1 MEQPL
6 AQVEVQI
13 PRNQHNS
20 KKQNIE
26 TYQTLI
32 QDHVPFKIEPGMD
45 AEAFLVAF
53 ECAAED
59 SLWPKDEWVMHLAPF
74 LSKEAKTIYQA
85 LPYNTIHDYDRL
97 KDAILNHV
105 GIGEESYREK
115 FRKLTFRTGARPRM
129 VAHQLH
135 DWGKKWLK
143 PEIRSP
149 AEIVELIVVEQFI
162 QILPAGASDWLSHQ
176 QVWSLDSAV
185 ELIEMYLAGEDF
197 TPTDGE
203 RNTDV
208 QQLAFEEVAPVAEG
222 PTVVKPETVQMDEE
236 NIESKVI
243 SLIDSRENER
253 SEVHAASFVTVKTEA
268 PPRVAIGGNSPVK
281 AEGEDGIDSATKT
294 SLTVKSEIIPVSEEA
309 NEPSIIIFE
318 DSDEEDRMD
327 RGKLHRMADCAKERE
342 IPGQSLANLV
352 KGRICEEGNND
363 VYLVH
368 TDPPQASRMVK
379 ERMVHLQPRET
390 GKRWKSLDQKILN
403 ESTYSERDVCKAA
416 NNSKQL
422 ITERDEISY
431 TCTENAKRFSKNLAL
446 NNNETL
452 HTREE
457 RFSCQESSKRF
468 QQSSTPTRNPW
479 MQAEIKRYTCSHCGK
494 SFSQIINLTI
504 HQRIHT
510 GEKPYTCNECGKC
523 FSHNSN
529 LTIHQRIHTGEK
541 PYTCGE
547 CGKSFRHNSNLTI
560 HQRIHTGEKP
570 YACTECGKF
579 FRHNSNL
586 TTHQRIHMGEKHA
599 STIGN
604 EFGIIQVLPN
614 LRLYTQD
621 NHVYKGQRGIS
632 SVSNPGLPHKRVY
645 TWEKNHMQ
653 VPDLENSSV
662 RNRSHMWEV
671 LQ

>member
-1 MEQPL
+1 MIKASICDEVRQTADTPKLKTCFERLEQPL
-6 AQVEVQI
+6 GQVEVQI
-13 PRNQHNS
+13 QTNHQNS
-20 KKQNIE
+20 KMANIG

-32 QDHVPFKIEPGMD
+32 QDHVPFKIEPGRD

-53 ECAAED
+53 ECAAEE
-59 SLWPKDEWVMHLAPF
+59 SFWPKDKWVMHLAPF

-85 LPYNTIHDYDRL
+85 LPYNTTHDYDRL

-105 GIGEESYREK
+105 GISEESYREK
-115 FRKLTFRTGARPRM
+115 FRNLTFRTGARPRM

-149 AEIVELIVVEQFI
+149 AEIVELIVLEQFI
-162 QILPAGASDWLSHQ
+162 QILPTGASEWLSHQ
-176 QVWSLDSAV
+176 QVWSLDSAIQ
-185 ELIEMYLAGEDF
+185 LIEIYLAGEGF
-197 TPTDGE
+197 TQTVGD
-203 RNTDV
+203 RNTDA
-208 QQLAFEEVAPVAEG
+208 QQLSREEVALLAEES
-222 PTVVKPETVQMDEE
+222 VK
-236 NIESKVI
+236 
-243 SLIDSRENER
+243 DS
-253 SEVHAASFVTVKTEA
+253 F
-268 PPRVAIGGNSPVK
+268 
-281 AEGEDGIDSATKT
+281 
-294 SLTVKSEIIPVSEEA
+294 
-309 NEPSIIIFE
+309 
-318 DSDEEDRMD
+318 
-327 RGKLHRMADCAKERE
+327 
-342 IPGQSLANLV
+342 
-352 KGRICEEGNND
+352 CEEGNDD
-363 VYLVH
+363 VYLMQ
-368 TDPPQASRMVK
+368 TDPTEASRMVK
-379 ERMVHLQPRET
+379 EQMVHLQPRET
-390 GKRWKSLDQKILN
+390 RKRWKSLNKKIFS
-403 ESTYSERDVCKAA
+403 ESTDSERDFCKAT
-416 NNSKQL
+416 NHNKQL
-422 ITERDEISY
+422 ITEHKEIGY
-431 TCTENAKRFSKNLAL
+431 TCAENGTNFSKNMAL
-446 NNNETL
+446 NR
-452 HTREE
+452 TRRTRKES
-457 RFSCQESSKRF
+457 FSCQESSKGFR
-468 QQSSTPTRNPW
+468 QSSAPIRNPW
-479 MQAEIKRYTCSHCGK
+479 MQTEIKRYTCSHCGK

-599 STIGN
+599 SSIGN

-621 NHVYKGQRGIS
+621 KHIYKGQKGIS
-632 SVSNPGLPHKRVY
+632 SVSSPVSHKRAY

-653 VPDLENSSV
+653 VPGLENSSV
-662 RNRSHMWEV
+662 RNISHMLET